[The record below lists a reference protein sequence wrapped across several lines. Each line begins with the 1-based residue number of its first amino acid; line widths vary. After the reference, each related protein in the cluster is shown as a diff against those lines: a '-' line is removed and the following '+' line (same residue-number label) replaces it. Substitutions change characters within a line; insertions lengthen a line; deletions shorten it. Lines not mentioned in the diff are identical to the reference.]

1 MKFEGKRGNYF
12 WIEWQQAFLSDLISA
27 FPQIVIDKYLVNTS
41 FDSGS
46 LSLSDNEVNQG
57 WNKYNELALS
67 PPITEDLDIP
77 NCQYDE
83 WYVFN
88 SPTTF
93 DDYEVFVNYY
103 GFSLKDFLTDFQE
116 RFWKQI
122 EILSPETYLSEGGFL
137 ICVTKNE
144 SLFNQI
150 SLWKEVKH
158 K

>member
-1 MKFEGKRGNYF
+1 MKFEGKRGDYF
-12 WIEWQQAFLSDLISA
+12 WIEWQEAFLSDLLSA
-27 FPQIVIDKYLVNTS
+27 FPQIVTDKYLINTA

-46 LSLSDNEVNQG
+46 LTLDEQEVKHG
-57 WNKYNELALS
+57 WSKYNELALS
-67 PPITEDLDIP
+67 PLITENLDIP

-88 SPTTF
+88 SPTIF
-93 DDYEVFVNYY
+93 EDYEVFINYY

-122 EILSPETYLSEGGFL
+122 EILSPETYLAEGEFL
-137 ICVTKNE
+137 ICITKNE

-150 SLWKEVKH
+150 SLWQEVKH
-158 K
+158 N